1 MPRKPYRRGTAA
13 KFRGISKA
21 QVCVLTALDSKK
33 NIIIEPSCMGRPGSS
48 DLLRVLGIVIKK
60 ESVLVTDSL
69 FSYKTL
75 SSYSKSK
82 HISIP
87 TGSHS
92 IGSYNI
98 QRINNLHSKVKSFMR
113 PYKGVSPKYLSNY
126 MFLFK
131 YIESKCEATPLFFR
145 GRKPY
150 FSTNFKGRPPIIRI
164 ACIFYHCNFQQ
175 SHNELG
181 INIGIAY
188 IEWAIFY
195 DRTDNI
201 DYELA

>member
-1 MPRKPYRRGTAA
+1 MVRIKQHRDTYA

-48 DLLRVLGIVIKK
+48 DLLRVLGSVIKK

-75 SSYSKSK
+75 SSYSKTK

-87 TGSHS
+87 TGYRS

-113 PYKGVSPKYLSNY
+113 PYKGVSTKYLSNY

-150 FSTNFKGRPPIIRI
+150 FSTNFKGRPPI
-164 ACIFYHCNFQQ
+164 F
-175 SHNELG
+175 S
-181 INIGIAY
+181 
-188 IEWAIFY
+188 
-195 DRTDNI
+195 
-201 DYELA
+201 